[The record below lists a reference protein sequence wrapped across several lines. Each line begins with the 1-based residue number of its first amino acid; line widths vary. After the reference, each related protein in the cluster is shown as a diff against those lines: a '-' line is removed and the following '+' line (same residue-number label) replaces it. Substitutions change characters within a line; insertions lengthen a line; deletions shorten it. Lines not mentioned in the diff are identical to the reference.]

1 MPNLVVK
8 SLFDILTIKLGSLKY
23 KETNKL
29 YFIYVMKRL
38 RMETSK
44 LYYNGELY
52 DHLITTVYTL
62 IKMER
67 NFEELKKVPKPFFSY
82 GIDNDNDNAII
93 HLVIHDSTESSITI
107 AVELYDPYR
116 RIKVKRVYINEEEV
130 VSNHTI
136 FSDQDQSAIDKELDI
151 MIRESLIEYIHY
163 IIEHL

>member
-8 SLFDILTIKLGSLKY
+8 NLLDILTIKLASLKY

-67 NFEELKKVPKPFFSY
+67 NFDELKKVPKPFFSY
-82 GIDNDNDNAII
+82 GIDGNII
-93 HLVIHDSTESSITI
+93 HLVMHDSTDSSMTV

-130 VSNHTI
+130 ISNHTI
-136 FSDQDQSAIDKELDI
+136 FSDQDQSALDKELDI

-163 IIEHL
+163 IIEQL